1 MPERESTSS
10 RLRPPEGASRRP
22 LRPYQQG
29 ALDGL
34 CGVYAVTNSLA
45 LLCPELTHE
54 ACRRLFRIVLRGQ
67 VEASGVSVAYLWKG
81 CGPRKLRRLLR
92 LATEHVRA
100 AHGLPVH
107 ATWPGANS
115 KTLATLWCSLEAEVQ
130 AGHLVIVGL
139 AGVHRH
145 WTVIRRITPY
155 TLWLADS
162 DGLSLLRRSHCTLQ
176 LRADRHRLD
185 PREIVV
191 LSRSDLGWGVN
202 PQPRTYA
209 RSPT

>member
-1 MPERESTSS
+1 MPGRKPIAARS
-10 RLRPPEGASRRP
+10 RPPEGASRRP

-67 VEASGVSVAYLWKG
+67 VEASGASVASLWKG
-81 CGPRKLRRLLR
+81 CGPHKLRRLLR
-92 LATEHVRA
+92 FAIEHVRA
-100 AHGLPVH
+100 THGLPVS
-107 ATWPGANS
+107 ASWPEAS
-115 KTLATLWCSLEAEVQ
+115 PRTLAALWRALDGELQ
-130 AGHLVIVGL
+130 AGHFVIVGL
-139 AGVHRH
+139 SGVHRH
-145 WTVIRRITPY
+145 WTVIRRITPD

-162 DGLSLLRRSHCTLQ
+162 DGLSLLRRSRCTLQ
-176 LRADRHRLD
+176 LRADRHCFD

-191 LSRSDLGWGVN
+191 LTRSDRG
-202 PQPRTYA
+202 
-209 RSPT
+209 

>member
-1 MPERESTSS
+1 MPGRKPTAA

-22 LRPYQQG
+22 PRPYQQG

-54 ACRRLFRIVLRGQ
+54 ACRRLFRVVLRGQ
-67 VEASGVSVAYLWKG
+67 VEASGTSVASLWKG
-81 CGPRKLRRLLR
+81 CGPRKLRCLLR

-107 ATWPGANS
+107 ATWPEANP
-115 KTLATLWCSLEAEVQ
+115 KTLAALWCALESELQ

-145 WTVIRRITPY
+145 WTVIRRITPD

-162 DGLSLLRRSHCTLQ
+162 DGLSLLRRSRCTLR

-191 LSRSDLGWGVN
+191 LTRSNLGWGAGV
-202 PQPRTYA
+202 RT
-209 RSPT
+209 R